1 MAVTRTVLATPVV
14 LATLSGRTDVFPML
28 LVASIVSLYVTGEE
42 SIIKAARKRW
52 LRKELD
58 GTELMT
64 DRNNNMER
72 NRVVLKVRSNRST
85 PNSSAHGGS
94 AWLNG
99 TPSTS
104 AVIGGLSTAFGNQDK
119 PLNA

>member
-1 MAVTRTVLATPVV
+1 
-14 LATLSGRTDVFPML
+14 ML
-28 LVASIVSLYVTGEE
+28 LVASIVSLYVTGE
-42 SIIKAARKRW
+42 SIIKARKRW

-64 DRNNNMER
+64 DRNKDLER
-72 NRVVLKVRSNRST
+72 NRVVLNVRSSRST

-99 TPSTS
+99 TPSTT
-104 AVIGGLSTAFGNQDK
+104 AVIGGLSTAFGNQDGNQDK